1 MSNTEKEVIKVIP
14 STFAESVYQLD
25 GQPFR
30 LTNRH
35 YLKPIYDSD
44 IEEGII
50 MSGRQVEKSTTNSTS
65 MANYS
70 LLYPNFKGL
79 YFAPL
84 TSQVKEFS
92 GERLGKLYEYSQND
106 VIKKEYMDKHD
117 TKAVFM
123 KTIKKT
129 NATLYLKHCFG
140 LADNIR
146 GITVNGIWG
155 DEIQD
160 IHIDALPVI
169 RECQAHALDA
179 GARMRVTWY
188 TGTPKTFSNTIQQY
202 WDKSTQNEWIIRCPH
217 CNKYQVMGLKNLTP
231 KAFICR
237 KCKMELTKESIIRG
251 FWYELQPGRKLKGF
265 RISQLMVP
273 WITAEDLWN
282 KYITYAPDKFYN
294 EVLGR
299 SYENADKPFTPLMLG
314 QISANDKRF
323 FPRAEGEFANRKIF
337 AGIDWGT
344 GEKSFT
350 VVSIYSRNSDGK
362 FQLIYLRRYGLGE
375 ELEPEFQMRD
385 ICNLMQLFRVT
396 YAIVDWGFGYDRY
409 KKLVNIFG
417 KGRVGACY
425 YSFNQKQERKY
436 DPDKARWVVNRTDLM
451 SRYIRMVENKE
462 IVWPGAQKGD
472 YTWLF
477 DHHLC
482 EMAEY
487 RKTQSGRSEDL
498 MYTHPEGQPDDGL
511 HSGVYAMLAEL
522 VHQQVGSG
530 SIQFAGY
537 TDNGYY

>member
-1 MSNTEKEVIKVIP
+1 MSEIEKVKVVP
-14 STFAESVYQLD
+14 STFAESVYKLD

-70 LLYPNFKGL
+70 LLYQNFKGL

-106 VIKKEYMDKHD
+106 VIKKEYLDKHD

-123 KTIKKT
+123 KTIKKS
-129 NATLYLKHCFG
+129 NATLYLKHCYG

-202 WDKSTQNEWIIRCPH
+202 WDKSTQNEWVVRCPH
-217 CNKYQVMGLKNLTP
+217 CKKYQILSLKNLTP

-237 KCKMELTKESIIRG
+237 KCKMKLDKNSIING
-251 FWYELQPGRKLKGF
+251 FWYALQPGRKLKGF
-265 RISQLMVP
+265 RITQMMVP

-314 QISANDKRF
+314 QISANQLKF
-323 FPRAEGEFANRKIF
+323 QNRADGQFANKPVF
-337 AGIDWGT
+337 MGVDWGT

-350 VVSIYSRNSDGK
+350 VVSIYSRNNDGK
-362 FQLIYLRRYGLGE
+362 FQLIYLKRYSIGE
-375 ELEPEFQMRD
+375 ELDPEYQMKD
-385 ICNLMQLFRVT
+385 ICNLMQLFRIT
-396 YAIVDWGFGYDRY
+396 YAVVDWGFGYDRY
-409 KKLVNIFG
+409 KKLVSIFG
-417 KGRVGACY
+417 SGRVGACY
-425 YSFNQKQERKY
+425 YSFNQRQERKY
-436 DPDKARWVVNRTDLM
+436 DPDKARWIVNRTDVI
-451 SRYIRMVENKE
+451 SKYVRMVENKE
-462 IVWPGAQKGD
+462 ILWPGADKGE

-511 HSGVYAMLAEL
+511 HSGVYAMLAEQ
-522 VHQQVGSG
+522 VYKEVGSG
-530 SIQFAGY
+530 SVRFSGY
-537 TDNGYY
+537 TDNDY

>member
-1 MSNTEKEVIKVIP
+1 MSEADKVRVVP
-14 STFAESVYQLD
+14 STFAESIYQLD

-70 LLYPNFKGL
+70 LLYQNFKGL

-106 VIKKEYMDKHD
+106 VIKKEYLDKHD

-123 KTIKKT
+123 KTIKKS

-202 WDKSTQNEWIIRCPH
+202 WDKSTQNEWVIRCPH
-217 CNKYQVMGLKNLTP
+217 CKKYQILSLKNLTP

-237 KCKMELTKESIIRG
+237 KCKMELDKSSIING
-251 FWYELQPGRKLKGF
+251 FWYALQPGRKLKGF
-265 RISQLMVP
+265 RITQMMVP
-273 WITAEDLWN
+273 WITAEDLWS

-314 QISANDKRF
+314 QISANQLRF
-323 FPRAEGEFANRKIF
+323 QNRADGQFSNRPVF
-337 AGIDWGT
+337 MGVDWGT

-350 VVSIYSRNSDGK
+350 VVSIYSRNNDGK
-362 FQLIYLRRYGLGE
+362 FQLIYLKRYSIGE
-375 ELEPEFQMRD
+375 ELDPEYQMRD
-385 ICNLMQLFRVT
+385 ICNLMQLFKIT
-396 YAIVDWGFGYDRY
+396 YAVVDWGFGYDRY

-417 KGRVGACY
+417 SGRVGACY
-425 YSFNQKQERKY
+425 YSFNQRQERKY
-436 DPDKARWVVNRTDLM
+436 DPDKARWVVNRTDVM
-451 SRYIRMVENKE
+451 SKYVRMVENKE
-462 IVWPGAQKGD
+462 IVWPGADKGE

-511 HSGVYAMLAEL
+511 HSGVYAMLAEQ
-522 VHQQVGSG
+522 VYQEVGSG
-530 SIQFAGY
+530 AVRFSGYSDAGY
-537 TDNGYY
+537 